1 LSSTHVTP
9 NSKDG
14 KSVKECKLGGT
25 AWDISYHKKSGRIV
39 VALQDS
45 GIQFVDN
52 FVAHTKISVQNINT
66 CLGVLNLIVHGSFF
80 NRMVPNCFIS
90 DNKVSG

>member
-1 LSSTHVTP
+1 M
-9 NSKDG
+9 
-14 KSVKECKLGGT
+14 
-25 AWDISYHKKSGRIV
+25 V
-39 VALQDS
+39 VALQGE

-52 FVAHTKISVQNINT
+52 FVAHTKISVQNINSCFSVT
-66 CLGVLNLIVHGSFF
+66 WVEKGLNLIAHGSFF